1 MAILEAVFA
10 DKAGQTP
17 QEVERRRRMAQALME
32 AGSGGPA
39 PSSSLELAGR
49 LAMNLMG
56 QYQAG
61 KAEKQDASNRTAAN
75 KALIDA
81 VYGGSSGSAP
91 SFNSQAAATSPSAS
105 VSGPPSTTTG
115 GKIDPSIRSG
125 IVQTA
130 KSLGVDPVDLATAI
144 SYETG
149 GTFDPTKSGPTT
161 KYGTH
166 RGFIQFGEPQA
177 RQHGVNWDDPINSQL
192 GENGAVASY
201 LRAAGVKPG
210 MGLLDIYSAINA
222 GGVGR
227 YGASDAA
234 AGGAPGTVADKV
246 NSQMAGHR
254 AKALAFIGE
263 PQQVASL
270 DPSVGMP
277 PRTATE
283 AVTAMGAGGSAPG
296 SLSDEVAA
304 YQQTPEYAARFPGR
318 AVAPSFPGKQADDMA
333 VAALPQP
340 RNVGALPV
348 PPDAQPMPQGIP
360 AEFSGSQQL
369 ANAQGG
375 IVPALMGGT
384 AASPEQIAQARAL
397 GAAQPQPQPQGQDNR
412 ALIATLLGNP
422 YTAEA
427 GQQLLM
433 QEMQR
438 RQEANDPMQAMKM
451 EEQRLRLDAM
461 RNPKPE
467 YDIIQDKSTGEVI
480 AVDRN
485 NPTAGPQVVR
495 QGGLPMEEAP
505 TTRTI
510 KQPDGSEVAVQW
522 DKENRQWVPL
532 QAPEGGNAV
541 QAIPK
546 LTEQQS
552 KDLVYYQRGEAAL
565 KNLNDL
571 EQALT
576 STADSLLS
584 GVPVIGNKMVSNE
597 FQQADQA
604 GRNFLA
610 SILRKDTG
618 AAVTANEME
627 EYGKIF
633 LPRPGDSPETLAQ
646 KRQARTDAL
655 QAIRSGLGVAERVL
669 QNKQKAAPVTID
681 GYTIEEVD

>member
-10 DKAGQTP
+10 DRPGQTP

-32 AGSGGPA
+32 AGSGGPP
-39 PSSSLELAGR
+39 PSSGLELAGR

-61 KAEKQDASNRTAAN
+61 NAEKQDAANRSAAN

-91 SFNSQAAATSPSAS
+91 SFNSQVAATSPSGGGSAS
-105 VSGPPSTTTG
+105 RAPTYSGGSVTDVAALEGYIRDAATKRGIDPDVAVRVARSEGLGPGIWQSNYVKNGRRETSYGPFQLLVGGGLGDKFQKIYGKSPADPSTVHQQIDFALDEAATG
-115 GKIDPSIRSG
+115 GWSPWYG
-125 IVQTA
+125 AA
-130 KSLGVDPVDLATAI
+130 KV
-144 SYETG
+144 
-149 GTFDPTKSGPTT
+149 
-161 KYGTH
+161 
-166 RGFIQFGEPQA
+166 
-177 RQHGVNWDDPINSQL
+177 
-192 GENGAVASY
+192 
-201 LRAAGVKPG
+201 
-210 MGLLDIYSAINA
+210 
-222 GGVGR
+222 GVGAR
-227 YGASDAA
+227 TGLENA
-234 AGGAPGTVADKV
+234 
-246 NSQMAGHR
+246 R
-254 AKALAFIGE
+254 ALGYQ

-270 DPSVGMP
+270 DPSIGMP
-277 PRTATE
+277 PRTASE
-283 AVTAMGAGGSAPG
+283 AVTAMGAGGAAPG
-296 SLSDEVAA
+296 SLSEEVAA
-304 YQQTPEYAARFPGR
+304 YEQTPEYAARFPGR

-333 VAALPQP
+333 LMSPRTVA
-340 RNVGALPV
+340 ALPV
-348 PPDAQPMPQGIP
+348 PPNAQPLPQGIP
-360 AEFSGSQQL
+360 AEFAGSQQL

-397 GAAQPQPQPQGQDNR
+397 GAAQPQPQQGQDNR

-438 RQEANDPMQAMKM
+438 RQEANDPVRAMQI
-451 EEQRLRLDAM
+451 EEQRLKLDAM
-461 RNPKPE
+461 RNPRPE
-467 YDIIQDKSTGEVI
+467 YDIMQDKSSGEIV

-485 NPTAGPQVVR
+485 NPTAAPVVVR
-495 QGGLPMEEAP
+495 QGGLPMQEAP

-522 DKENRQWVPL
+522 NPEKREWEPL
-532 QAPEGGNAV
+532 QAPQGGNAV

>member
-39 PSSSLELAGR
+39 PSSGLELAGR

-61 KAEKQDASNRTAAN
+61 KAEKQDASNRSAAN

-81 VYGGSSGSAP
+81 VYGGSSDSAP
-91 SFNSQAAATSPSAS
+91 SFNSQVAATSPSAS
-105 VSGPPSTTTG
+105 VPSSGGNPSYRDA
-115 GKIDPSIRSG
+115 IASIESKGSG
-125 IVQTA
+125 DYGAV
-130 KSLGVDPVDLATAI
+130 
-144 SYETG
+144 
-149 GTFDPTKSGPTT
+149 GPTNAKMGRALGRYQIMEANIGPWSREALGREVSAEEFMKNPQIQDAIFDHRFGQYVN
-161 KYGTH
+161 KYGPE
-166 RGFIQFGEPQA
+166 GAAQA
-177 RQHGVNWDDPINSQL
+177 WF
-192 GENGAVASY
+192 
-201 LRAAGVKPG
+201 AGP
-210 MGLLDIYSAINA
+210 
-222 GGVGR
+222 GGVGKTDR
-227 YGASDAA
+227 KDVLGTTVGDYGS
-234 AGGAPGTVADKV
+234 KFV
-246 NSQMAGHR
+246 NALGPQ
-254 AKALAFIGE
+254 AKPVE
-263 PQQVASL
+263 VASL
-270 DPSVGMP
+270 GGASIDASMAYYDDKGFRVENRPPVIQPDPLTRPAGASAATVEANAPQNAAQAVNAMAS
-277 PRTATE
+277 PRT
-283 AVTAMGAGGSAPG
+283 
-296 SLSDEVAA
+296 
-304 YQQTPEYAARFPGR
+304 
-318 AVAPSFPGKQADDMA
+318 
-333 VAALPQP
+333 
-340 RNVGALPV
+340 VGALPV
-348 PPDAQPMPQGIP
+348 PPNAQPMPQGIP
-360 AEFSGSQQL
+360 AEFAGSQQL